1 MPLVFLLPG
10 LLCWQ
15 FRLPFKMSL
24 ILVISGP
31 AGVGKTTVCNRL
43 LQEFGSNISRVVTT
57 TTRKPREGEKE
68 GEDYFFTSVKQFHE
82 LLENEAFLE
91 NEIIH
96 GNYYGTRKKTVF
108 DKIEKKQDILINI
121 DVKGA
126 RSLHREIYKDKNFKG
141 KIITIFLKPN
151 NLEVLKIRLSQR
163 ATDTNSDI
171 ETRLETAKKEL
182 TLADSF
188 DYIIISKDRE
198 NDYETVKKIFLRYL
212 GLLG

>member
-1 MPLVFLLPG
+1 
-10 LLCWQ
+10 
-15 FRLPFKMSL
+15 MSL

-31 AGVGKTTVCNRL
+31 AGVGKTTVCDRL
-43 LQEFGSNISRVVTT
+43 LQEFGSSISRVVTT
-57 TTRKPREGEKE
+57 TTRKPRDGEKE

-91 NEIIH
+91 YEIIH
-96 GNYYGTRKKTVF
+96 GNHYGTRKKTVF
-108 DKIEKKQDILINI
+108 DKIEKNQDILINI

-126 RSLHREIYKDKNFKG
+126 RSLRKEISKNKSFNG
-141 KIITIFLKPN
+141 KIITVFLKPN
-151 NLEVLKIRLSQR
+151 NLEVLKERLSQR
-163 ATDTNSDI
+163 ATDTKSDI

-198 NDYETVKKIFLRYL
+198 NDYETVKRIFLKYL
-212 GLLG
+212 SLLG

>member
-1 MPLVFLLPG
+1 
-10 LLCWQ
+10 
-15 FRLPFKMSL
+15 MSL

-31 AGVGKTTVCNRL
+31 AGVGKTTVCDRL
-43 LQEFGSNISRVVTT
+43 LQEFGSSISRVVTT
-57 TTRKPREGEKE
+57 TTRKPRDGEKE

-96 GNYYGTRKKTVF
+96 GNHYGTRKKTVF
-108 DKIEKKQDILINI
+108 DKIEKGQDILINI

-126 RSLHREIYKDKNFKG
+126 RSLRKEISKNKSFNG
-141 KIITIFLKPN
+141 KIITVFLKPN
-151 NLEVLKIRLSQR
+151 NLEVLKERLSQR
-163 ATDTNSDI
+163 ATDTKSDI

-198 NDYETVKKIFLRYL
+198 NDYETVKRIFLKYL
-212 GLLG
+212 SLLG